1 MPRGRPPPVALH
13 RGRPAIAMPAGS
25 LHRPLPTLIS
35 RAPPPPS
42 FPLTRAE
49 TKCLFFLAPAGGCWG
64 ERSHPEL
71 VKLRGAWRRC
81 LLRDA
86 GAAGT
91 GGPGGS
97 GTFSP
102 DPERLGKWAGPREPG
117 KFWLSRGL
125 GATGGPACRWAAQ
138 HPHPPRPRGV
148 MGSSSARPPPPA
160 SPRTLFP
167 ASWKEL
173 ARCVERAGSPGPGSA
188 SEMVARSQGSPAL
201 PPPGQGKECPRV
213 APWLGA
219 RELGV
224 LLEAS

>member
-49 TKCLFFLAPAGGCWG
+49 TKCLSFLGARRGLLGRKKPPRVG
-64 ERSHPEL
+64 EA
-71 VKLRGAWRRC
+71 AWCLAAMPPPRC
-81 LLRDA
+81 GSSGSWWPGWFRDFL
-86 GAAGT
+86 
-91 GGPGGS
+91 P
-97 GTFSP
+97 
-102 DPERLGKWAGPREPG
+102 GPRAPG
-117 KFWLSRGL
+117 KVGRAKAARQVLALSGFGCHGRTCLPL
-125 GATGGPACRWAAQ
+125 GRAP
-138 HPHPPRPRGV
+138 PHPRPRGV
-148 MGSSSARPPPPA
+148 MGSSLARPPPPA

-201 PPPGQGKECPRV
+201 PPPGQGKECPQV

-224 LLEAS
+224 LLEES

>member
-49 TKCLFFLAPAGGCWG
+49 TKCLFFSAPAGGCWG

-102 DPERLGKWAGPREPG
+102 DPERLGKWAGPREPS

-138 HPHPPRPRGV
+138 HPPPTTSGSDGELLGQAAPTCLSPDFVPCKLEGAGEVRGESREPGTGFSLRDGRQVTGLSRPATPWSGEGV
-148 MGSSSARPPPPA
+148 
-160 SPRTLFP
+160 
-167 ASWKEL
+167 
-173 ARCVERAGSPGPGSA
+173 SPG
-188 SEMVARSQGSPAL
+188 RSLAWS
-201 PPPGQGKECPRV
+201 
-213 APWLGA
+213 
-219 RELGV
+219 
-224 LLEAS
+224 S

>member
-1 MPRGRPPPVALH
+1 
-13 RGRPAIAMPAGS
+13 MPAGS

-49 TKCLFFLAPAGGCWG
+49 TKCLFFSAPAGGCWG

-102 DPERLGKWAGPREPG
+102 DPRAPG
-117 KFWLSRGL
+117 KVGRAQAARQVLALSGFGCHGRTCMPL
-125 GATGGPACRWAAQ
+125 GRAA
-138 HPHPPRPRGV
+138 PHPRPRGV
-148 MGSSSARPPPPA
+148 MGSSLARPPPPA

-213 APWLGA
+213 TPWLGA